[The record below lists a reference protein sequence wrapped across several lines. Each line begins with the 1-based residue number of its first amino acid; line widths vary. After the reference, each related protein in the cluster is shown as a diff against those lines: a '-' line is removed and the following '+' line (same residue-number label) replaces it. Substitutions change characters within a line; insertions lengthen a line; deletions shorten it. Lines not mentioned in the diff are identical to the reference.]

1 MTAAVS
7 EATLLRRMLLGFAV
21 LAALGALAELGLER
35 HYDGMDQRVPWV
47 IAGLVAAL
55 GALLA
60 IRPGPAAIR
69 AARVLAVVALIGSAI
84 GVFKHVEENHGA
96 GALDYR
102 YTETWESRSAA
113 DQWFKAATK
122 QVGPAPVLAP
132 GALALAALLLAAATA
147 RHPALQKS
155 RAG

>member
-1 MTAAVS
+1 VTAAVS
-7 EATLLRRMLLGFAV
+7 EATLLRRMLLGFSV

>member
-7 EATLLRRMLLGFAV
+7 EATLLRRMLLGFSV

-35 HYDGMDQRVPWV
+35 HYDGMDQRIPWV
-47 IAGLVAAL
+47 MAGLVAAL

>member
-21 LAALGALAELGLER
+21 LAALGTLAELGLER
-35 HYDGMDQRVPWV
+35 HYDGMDQRIPWV